1 MPELPEVETTVRGL
15 TPVLAGQRLTE
26 GLAGQWIQPYWLWLT
41 ADQHGGTLAV
51 EAVEGRVSMTV
62 RMPS

>member
-1 MPELPEVETTVRGL
+1 
-15 TPVLAGQRLTE
+15 LTE

-41 ADQHGGTLAV
+41 ADQHGGTLSVDTA
-51 EAVEGRVSMTV
+51 EGRVSMTV